1 MSDEVAPGGVS
12 TVLGQGAS
20 TANLTASRNLGL
32 CDTTDTSDNSELR
45 RLLAIDDWVVLRNDL
60 SSYMRHAAHTR
71 LRNRP
76 HSTSPRHMATA
87 LPHTMQCEAWASS
100 DKASLRTIRGSSTVR
115 RGELHRTKH
124 FRRDALICSVHTGR
138 SLALSVDRRSS

>member
-1 MSDEVAPGGVS
+1 MANMSDEVAPGGVS

-100 DKASLRTIRGSSTVR
+100 DKASFRLEPVVR
-115 RGELHRTKH
+115 NTSAECE
-124 FRRDALICSVHTGR
+124 RDSVP
-138 SLALSVDRRSS
+138 